1 MQKAWR
7 QKLWIELARDKKQA
21 GLQQSLQEN
30 NLEFLE
36 DQDELRLDKHTAT
49 EEHLQQL
56 YDHINLNNGKKP
68 LLRLEIQKVLFTG
81 PKAQLL
87 AQTLSH
93 PNCAIKELAFI
104 KCRAKSEKMVLLF
117 GALTQNTSISSLI
130 MRSTNIPRDSVVALV
145 DLLDTNKQ
153 LQMLTLFNAGLNDNF
168 MNTLAPGLK

>member
-49 EEHLQQL
+49 EQHLQQL
-56 YDHINLNNGKKP
+56 YDHINLNKGKKT

-117 GALTQNTSISSLI
+117 GALKQNTSISSLI
-130 MRSTNIPRDSVVALV
+130 LRSTNIPRDSVVALV

-153 LQMLTLFNAGLNDNF
+153 L
-168 MNTLAPGLK
+168 

>member
-21 GLQQSLQEN
+21 GLQQSQQEN